1 MKKLPKINLTAL
13 VLCSLGVTALG
24 FILMLI
30 DKTQELGA
38 VMFMLGVVPLVFSL
52 PKDM

>member
-1 MKKLPKINLTAL
+1 MKKLPKVNLITL
-13 VLCSLGVTALG
+13 VLCSLAVTAVG

-38 VMFMLGVVPLVFSL
+38 VMFMLGVVSLVFTL
-52 PKDM
+52 PKDL